1 MMFMAG
7 ASEVFVPLCYFFHN
21 IVNHQMNI
29 FKQIVGQIAL
39 FTVCFQNVSSN
50 ILRIAQSL
58 NVNHLYSQ
66 LFTQFFI
73 IPLKKFTLSE
83 SYSIYILWF

>member
-29 FKQIVGQIAL
+29 FKQIVD
-39 FTVCFQNVSSN
+39 
-50 ILRIAQSL
+50 
-58 NVNHLYSQ
+58 
-66 LFTQFFI
+66 
-73 IPLKKFTLSE
+73 
-83 SYSIYILWF
+83 